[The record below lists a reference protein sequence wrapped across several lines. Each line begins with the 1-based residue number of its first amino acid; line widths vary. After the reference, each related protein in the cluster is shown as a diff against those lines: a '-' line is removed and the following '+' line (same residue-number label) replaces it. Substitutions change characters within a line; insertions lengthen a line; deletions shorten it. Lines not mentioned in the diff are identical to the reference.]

1 MFVDTSAWYAAYV
14 ANAPHHAAA
23 KSLLAAAASRLITTD
38 QILAESLTL
47 LRARGEYARAIRLG
61 RDLLAGGIA
70 QVIQLTPDDL
80 GKAFVIF
87 STYPDQAWSFV
98 DCTSFVVMQRMD
110 VRDALSLDA
119 HFRQMPG
126 ITVHP

>member
-1 MFVDTSAWYAAYV
+1 MFVDTSIWYAAYV
-14 ANAPHHAAA
+14 ANDPHHAVA
-23 KSLLAAAASRLITTD
+23 KNLLATASSRLITTN

-47 LRARGEYARAIRLG
+47 LRARGEYARAVLLG

-70 QVIQLTPDDL
+70 QVIQLTADDL
-80 GKAFVIF
+80 QKAFVVF
-87 STYPDQAWSFV
+87 STYADQKWSFV
-98 DCTSFVVMQRMD
+98 DCTSLVAMQRMN

-126 ITVHP
+126 IVVYP

>member
-14 ANAPHHAAA
+14 ANDPHHAVV
-23 KSLLAAAASRLITTD
+23 KNLLAASSSRLITTD

-47 LRARGEYARAIRLG
+47 LRARGEYARAILLG

-70 QVIQLTPDDL
+70 QVIQLTADDL
-80 GKAFVIF
+80 EKAFVILT
-87 STYPDQAWSFV
+87 TYADQAWSFV
-98 DCTSFVVMQRMD
+98 DCTSLVVMQRID
-110 VRDALSLDA
+110 LRDALSLDR

-126 ITVHP
+126 IVVHP